1 MKLSFSV
8 MNSLG
13 NFLTVTIVAMIVLSH
28 PVVALTE
35 TTHELGQIAVFN
47 ANSEPPPP
55 VPENPWGSR

>member
-8 MNSLG
+8 INSLSKC
-13 NFLTVTIVAMIVLSH
+13 LTVTIVAMIVLSH
-28 PVVALTE
+28 PVIVLTK
-35 TTHELGQIAVFN
+35 TTHELGEIAVFN